1 MRGRIRAWTRAAL
14 RDVLCCV
21 AVFAWSIAGFTILVT
36 GAAVTGSLLFLVVGV
51 FVWIGFVHVL
61 RWTTSVDRKLA
72 SWQRHERV
80 PAAYRRPAA
89 RGFMAYLK
97 TLPLDPQTWKDMA
110 WLGVN
115 SILGF
120 AGRLAVTTVGGLA
133 ASYVSMPLW
142 TGGLA
147 SQGGLGITPSR
158 FLHRRNLGRGR
169 HHGRDRA
176 AAHSRRAAPGP
187 LVVGNARRTRCSH
200 AGRQRRPV
208 MDRDTTRSGSPL
220 VEEAQL
226 NTTASAGFVPRA
238 ASRTRLSQTASRTTC
253 VG

>member
-1 MRGRIRAWTRAAL
+1 M
-14 RDVLCCV
+14 
-21 AVFAWSIAGFTILVT
+21 FAWSIAGFTILVT

-142 TGGLA
+142 TGR
-147 SQGGLGITPSR
+147 SRIPRGITESPHLD
-158 FLHRRNLGRGR
+158 FYTVETLGEAGIT
-169 HHGRDRA
+169 A
-176 AAHSRRAAPGP
+176 AIGLLLIPGVLLLARWWSATHVAPAVRM
-187 LVVGNARRTRCSH
+187 L
-200 AGRQRRPV
+200 
-208 MDRDTTRSGSPL
+208 
-220 VEEAQL
+220 
-226 NTTASAGFVPRA
+226 A
-238 ASRTRLSQTASRTTC
+238 ASDVQ
-253 VG
+253 